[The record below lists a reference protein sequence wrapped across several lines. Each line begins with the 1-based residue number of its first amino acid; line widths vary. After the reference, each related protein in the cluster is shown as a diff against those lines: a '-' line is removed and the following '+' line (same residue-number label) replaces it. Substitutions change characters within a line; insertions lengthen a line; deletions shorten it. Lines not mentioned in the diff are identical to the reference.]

1 MTPKR
6 FMLIAGEASGDM
18 LAAELV
24 GELRTALARR
34 NTYSSNV
41 QPLEADLAPRFFG
54 AGGAKMAAAG
64 VEMSVNLAQH
74 SMLGVPGVKALIKF
88 IRFRNELLAVARER
102 QPHAIICV
110 DFNTFNLNFAAMLR
124 KQLRARRLFNNWEP
138 KIIKYISPQVWASRP
153 GRAKKMQRDFDLL
166 LSIFPFEKAWYAER
180 VPNFRVE
187 FVGHPMIDRHAAD
200 PEHQNTSARQAPL
213 MLLLPG
219 SRAAELRRHVPLLL
233 DTLKIV
239 RAAEP
244 ALRVRMVLPGPALVE
259 QAKRFPLPPDVE
271 VCQGDLAESLRE
283 ASLALAKSGTVTMEC
298 AYFGVPT
305 VAFYKASRLDYEIA
319 KRVVKVNS
327 IIMPNIIAGE
337 PVFPEFI
344 QDAATPENLARAAL
358 ELLRDQG
365 RREKVRAKLG
375 EIIASLGQPGAS
387 RRAAEAILRMM
398 P

>member
-1 MTPKR
+1 
-6 FMLIAGEASGDM
+6 
-18 LAAELV
+18 
-24 GELRTALARR
+24 
-34 NTYSSNV
+34 
-41 QPLEADLAPRFFG
+41 
-54 AGGAKMAAAG
+54 
-64 VEMSVNLAQH
+64 
-74 SMLGVPGVKALIKF
+74 
-88 IRFRNELLAVARER
+88 
-102 QPHAIICV
+102 
-110 DFNTFNLNFAAMLR
+110 
-124 KQLRARRLFNNWEP
+124 
-138 KIIKYISPQVWASRP
+138 
-153 GRAKKMQRDFDLL
+153 
-166 LSIFPFEKAWYAER
+166 
-180 VPNFRVE
+180 
-187 FVGHPMIDRHAAD
+187 
-200 PEHQNTSARQAPL
+200 

-219 SRAAELRRHVPLLL
+219 SRAAELTRHVPVLLEA
-233 DTLKIV
+233 LKMI

-271 VCQGDLAESLRE
+271 VRQGDLAESLRE

-387 RRAAEAILRMM
+387 RRAAEAILGIM